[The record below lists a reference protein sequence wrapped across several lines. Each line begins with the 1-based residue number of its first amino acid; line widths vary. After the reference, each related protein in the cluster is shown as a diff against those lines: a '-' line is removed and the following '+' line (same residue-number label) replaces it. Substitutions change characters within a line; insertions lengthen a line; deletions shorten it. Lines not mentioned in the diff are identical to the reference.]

1 MRRLLPLTLTILLAL
16 PAIAVAAPARKGAV
30 RSASRAVTRVGRDA
44 ATAADAAR
52 RASDG
57 TEAAAAERAVK
68 IALAERG
75 VPYRWGGSS
84 PSGFDCSG
92 LVRWVDAR
100 LGIEL
105 PHSSYAQFG
114 FGRHVSRGALQP
126 GDLVFSNGLGHVGI
140 YIGDGMFVH
149 APHTGAT
156 VRVDPVAEY
165 GFDGARRLRLPGTV

>member
-1 MRRLLPLTLTILLAL
+1 MRRLLPLILTILLAL
-16 PAIAVAAPARKGAV
+16 PAVAAQARKSAV
-30 RSASRAVTRVGRDA
+30 RGASRALTRVGNDA
-44 ATAADAAR
+44 ATAALAAK
-52 RASDG
+52 RASDD

-75 VPYRWGGSS
+75 VPHRWGGSS

-92 LVRWVDAR
+92 LVRWVYAR
-100 LGIEL
+100 LGVDL
-105 PHSSYAQFG
+105 PHSSYAQFD

-140 YIGDGMFVH
+140 YVGDGMFVH
-149 APHTGAT
+149 APHTGAN

-165 GFDGARRLRLPGTV
+165 GFDGARRLRLPGTP